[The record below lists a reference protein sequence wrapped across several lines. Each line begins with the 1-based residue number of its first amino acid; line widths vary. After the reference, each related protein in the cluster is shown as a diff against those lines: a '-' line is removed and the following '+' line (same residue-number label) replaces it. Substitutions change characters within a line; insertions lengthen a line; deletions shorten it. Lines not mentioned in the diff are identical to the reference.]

1 LQFKVSCRKVGKTDV
16 MFEKAGAISM
26 TIRGGAR
33 PGAGRKPKQTV
44 ILRRTMAAEI
54 LSAVDEV
61 QVWRELIERA
71 DYRTRLDAMKYL
83 TDRRDGKAP
92 QAVISVEA
100 QTVPETIECA
110 PVPYRQLAG

>member
-1 LQFKVSCRKVGKTDV
+1 
-16 MFEKAGAISM
+16 M
-26 TIRGGAR
+26 
-33 PGAGRKPKQTV
+33 
-44 ILRRTMAAEI
+44 RRTMATEI

-92 QAVISVEA
+92 QAVISLEA
-100 QTVPETIECA
+100 RTVPDAIDCT
-110 PVPYRQLAG
+110 PVPYPHLAG